1 MRYRNRAVGVL
12 AFALALLS
20 GWTHEVA
27 AQETGRLT
35 GVVVD
40 QGTRQPLLGV
50 LLQLEGTDLRATTA
64 DNGRYLF
71 MNVPA
76 GTYTLVATMLGY
88 GEEKRMGV
96 RVSAGGTT
104 SENVELK
111 TEVLRLQELVATG
124 VVDPIEGARLPF
136 VVSKL
141 AGENITA
148 VPTTG
153 SALAAIQGKVAGV
166 SITRPSGQPGSG
178 VYLEM
183 RTPTTILGG
192 ASPLYVVDG
201 VILGAGTVDIETL
214 DIESIEI
221 IKGAAGASLY
231 GSQGGSGVVQITTRR
246 GRELP
251 IGSTRMQSRTEFGW
265 SQLPSGRPPLAMH
278 HAYRVNEGAAYT
290 DANGVRVETGDY
302 VDVDGNRATR
312 ATRVL
317 ENAGFMDKP
326 YREPL
331 FDNLSALFVPGQ
343 YMTNNFS
350 ISQNFEKTN
359 YTVSINQYNE
369 AGALK
374 DNDGYARYNGK
385 INLDHRFSDKLVL
398 ALSGYHNRSHLDE
411 LTAQSTTSSPFS
423 VLLYYDPTIN
433 LGARDS
439 AGNYIQFPDPEFT
452 SENPIW
458 RNSTRENW
466 EKRERTLASANLRFS
481 PMSWMRIVGQYSY
494 DRANIANQI
503 YVPKGI
509 PTNPFEADPTDGRL
523 YYTQDGRDQQNGS
536 LMFTLNETFGRFN
549 PRLTFGGTFEKYDRL
564 YFNAD
569 GRNFAVKGLRDLDLA
584 IDKTRLSSTVQEERA
599 NGLLSDLAMDF
610 AGKYIGSFVV
620 RRDGSSRYGPDA
632 RWQTYYAA
640 RGAWRMAEEEWWPL
654 HGTVTEFKPRAAVGT
669 AGGRP
674 TYTQQYETWSV
685 SIPVNGSPTF
695 SRGNAGN
702 PNLKPERTLEREF
715 GVDFTLYR
723 NHEFRLTYARQ
734 DTEDLILQGVGPG
747 ADGYFSRWDNI
758 GAQAGKTYEFEY
770 STRLMARPGRSWNM
784 TVVADRSESWITRWD
799 RPSYPSNFRQM
810 GLEGRLTDMWGRYV
824 LTSTS
829 ELFTK
834 GRVAEQFHNQFDVN
848 DDGYVVWVGAGNT
861 WRDGVTK
868 NLWGTQATVD
878 GRTYQW
884 GMPIVE
890 RTEAGD
896 IAFVKIGS
904 SSPDFNFGVLNNL
917 AFGNLNVHVHVRGQ
931 MGGHIYSNVRQ
942 SLYQNLRHADLDQS
956 GKTDETKKPL
966 TYYRN
971 TGLYQSNAYASP
983 FVEDASFLKLQA
995 LNVSYRFS
1003 QQQLSRILGVQAPNG
1018 ITLGLN
1024 GRNIHTFAKY
1034 RGWDPDVG
1042 EPSGRE
1048 DSIHTYPNMRQ
1059 WTAVMEIN
1067 F

>member
-1 MRYRNRAVGVL
+1 MRYWNRAVGVL

-20 GWTHEVA
+20 GWTNEVA
-27 AQETGRLT
+27 AQEPGRLT

-40 QGTRQPLLGV
+40 QGTRQPLMGV
-50 LLQLEGTDLRATTA
+50 LVQLEGTDLRATTS

-76 GTYTLVATMLGY
+76 GSYTVVATMLGY
-88 GEEKRMGV
+88 GEERRMGV
-96 RVSAGGTT
+96 RVSAGAMT
-104 SENVELK
+104 SENLELK

-148 VPTTG
+148 VPSTG

-166 SITRPSGQPGSG
+166 NITRSSGQPGSG
-178 VYLEM
+178 VFLEM
-183 RTPTTILGG
+183 RTPTTILGA

-251 IGSTRMQSRTEFGW
+251 IGQTRMQSRTEFGW
-265 SQLPSGRPPLAMH
+265 SQLPNGRPPLATH
-278 HAYRVNEGAAYT
+278 HAYRINEGEAYT
-290 DANGVRVETGDY
+290 DANGVRVESGDY
-302 VDVDGNRATR
+302 IDAQGNRATR

-317 ENAGFMDKP
+317 DAAGFMDRP
-326 YREPL
+326 YREQMY
-331 FDNLSALFVPGQ
+331 DNLGALFVPGQ
-343 YMTNNFS
+343 YLTNNFS

-359 YTVSINQYNE
+359 YTVSMNQYNE

-374 DNDGYARYNGK
+374 NNDGYVRHNGK

-398 ALSGYHNRSHLDE
+398 ALSGYHNRSTQDGL
-411 LTAQSTTSSPFS
+411 SGSPFS
-423 VLLYYDPTIN
+423 TLLYYDPTVN
-433 LGARDS
+433 LAARDS
-439 AGNYIQFPDPEFT
+439 LGNYIQFPDPEFN

-458 RNSTRENW
+458 RQDTRDNW
-466 EKRERTLASANLRFS
+466 NKRERTLASANMRFS
-481 PMSWMRIVGQYSY
+481 PMNWMRVVAQYSY
-494 DRANIANQI
+494 DRANLQDQT

-509 PTNPFEADPTDGRL
+509 PTNPFEADPTDGSL
-523 YYTQDGRDQQNGS
+523 VFEQDGRDQQNGS
-536 LMFTLNETFGRFN
+536 LMFTLNQSFGQLN

-564 YFNAD
+564 YFWAD
-569 GRNFAVKGLRDLDLA
+569 GRNFAVKGLRSLNLA
-584 IDKTRLSSTVQEERA
+584 TDKSRMGSTVQEERA
-599 NGLLSDLAMDF
+599 NGLLSDLAVDY

-640 RGAWRMAEEEWWPL
+640 RGAYRMAEEPWWPL
-654 HGTVTEFKPRAAVGT
+654 HGIVTEFKPRVALGT

-685 SIPVNGSPTF
+685 SIPTGGSPTF

-702 PNLKPERTLEREF
+702 PNLRPERTLEREV

-723 NHEFRLTYARQ
+723 THEFRMTYARQ
-734 DTEDLILQGVGPG
+734 TTEDLILQGVGP
-747 ADGYFSRWDNI
+747 AAEGYFSRWDNI
-758 GAQAGKTYEFEY
+758 GAQSGYTYEFEY
-770 STRLMARPGRSWNM
+770 SARLLARPNRSWNLS
-784 TVVADRSESWITRWD
+784 VVGDRSNSWISRWD
-799 RPSYPSNFRQM
+799 RPSYPSGFRQM
-810 GLEGRLTDMWGRYV
+810 GLEGTLTDMWGRYL

-834 GRVAEQFHNQFDVN
+834 GRINEQFHDQFDVN
-848 DDGYVVWVGAGNT
+848 DDGYVVWVGSGNT

-868 NLWGTQATVD
+868 NLWGTQASVD

-904 SSPDFNFGVLNNL
+904 SQPDFNFGVLNNL
-917 AFGNLNVHVHVRGQ
+917 AFGNLNMHVHLRGQ
-931 MGGHIYSNVRQ
+931 KGGNIYSNVRQ
-942 SLYQNLRHADLDQS
+942 ALYQNLRHSDLDQS

-983 FVEDASFLKLQA
+983 FVEDASFIKLQA

-1003 QQQLSRILGVQAPNG
+1003 QQQLSRILGLQAPNG

-1024 GRNIHTFAKY
+1024 GRNLWTLTGY

-1042 EPSGRE
+1042 SPSGRT
-1048 DSIHTYPNMRQ
+1048 DSINTYPNMRQ
-1059 WTAVMEIN
+1059 ITAVMEIN